1 MDAPFD
7 VQSLVLPDTFLPS
20 QFQDRHRPHRSS
32 LQRLAYA
39 ILDLTLHDM
48 GTYRLVRRRPGN
60 LRTGQ
65 GTNETVLVR
74 RSRYRNDARAWLT
87 DTAADSLFSFRSVC
101 ELLAIDADRLR
112 SAILNAER
120 EGREAA

>member
-1 MDAPFD
+1 MTWGPTDLFAVAPVTCEQARGD
-7 VQSLVLPDTFLPS
+7 
-20 QFQDRHRPHRSS
+20 
-32 LQRLAYA
+32 
-39 ILDLTLHDM
+39 
-48 GTYRLVRRRPGN
+48 
-60 LRTGQ
+60 
-65 GTNETVLVR
+65 NETVLVR